1 MALHR
6 RRLHF
11 IIVAAYVLIASAWI
25 IVPDLFIDRWS
36 LSGSPFGGIAWDG
49 VFVFVSSIFAYMLLS
64 GLGEARLAGLLERG
78 RLGRGLLA
86 VSRGGIGRLVLL
98 YALIASAAVTVPE
111 VFGEMLGNA
120 PAVSWLMIGWDAA
133 FILGCATLLKLCLRL
148 LGMDEQLLLPK
159 HGRVMAYLLA
169 VVGSALALAL
179 RFELKFQHHL
189 MLLLVLPIGLSAL
202 LGGLGPGL
210 LSVAVIVSVVAYM
223 SLSAFSGIPADSAS
237 QLLSLSLLVLTG
249 ILFSAM
255 SEVQLRARA
264 KLGVALER
272 REAALEDLRLSDERF
287 RALFV
292 DSPVAMAISRLSDS
306 VLVEVNHAFL
316 SLLQLQEEQT
326 LGRTTAEL
334 GIWRDTADREWLMQA
349 LWKSGE
355 ERGVPMTLFRQDR
368 VAVKVLLSF
377 RLISIDGQLHL
388 YGAALDVT
396 AQHQAQQA
404 LIDSEARLAG
414 MVRLAMDG
422 IVMLDAGLRIS
433 MFNAAAEQM
442 FGRSAQD
449 MLGQPLD
456 ALLPTALRAEHGRLV
471 RRFGDG
477 GSSPRRM
484 GQLGKV
490 QGVRADGTWFEL
502 EASIASQEI
511 DGQRSYM
518 AILRD
523 ISDRERAQAEILRHV
538 QQLEAL
544 NDLNRAILENADV
557 GQIAQIGLRNLR
569 QLVPFWGAT
578 AMLIDWEA
586 ECARVLALERETGS
600 LYDPGLQLSLASYGM
615 DDLLCMKRGE
625 ICLEKDLGALSWRAP
640 TPERLFRQGMRSY
653 ARVPLIAEGQL
664 LGMLNLGSDMTGAFD
679 DAQLAMA
686 QAYARHMAV
695 CLQQSLLRERVARL
709 ARVHEVQSRVNAL
722 VVRCHQKEELF
733 DGICRITVEIG
744 AYRIAWV
751 GVIDPKTL
759 NGTVAA
765 FRGEDSNYFRQIRLS
780 AKEDSPH
787 RDRPACRAARLKEA
801 VVCNDV
807 QNDPSLTELS
817 PHLIGTGVRAVAS
830 LPIMAER
837 YVVAVL
843 TLFSAEVGAFDTQE
857 LGLLTELASDVGYAL
872 DHIQKEERLDYLA
885 YYDSLTGL
893 ANRSLLVERLAQRIA
908 DAAREERRFPVVVVD
923 IENFKSINDVFGRG
937 EGDQLLKLLAKRLSR
952 HLPDASLLARIG
964 ADQFSLALPQA
975 AGEDEA
981 VRCMEQLRRD
991 CLDPPI
997 HLNGRDLCLSAKFG
1011 IAMHPE
1017 DGATAAMLLER
1028 AESALK
1034 RAKAGNEKFLFYRE
1048 EMTARAAAVLELGN
1062 RLRQA
1067 LELGQFEL
1075 YYQPKCAVRGHAV
1088 VGVEAL
1094 LRWHCPGQ
1102 GMVPPAQFVPMLEE
1116 LGLIAEVGDWVLR
1129 QAARDYQRWRS
1140 AGLPAPRIAVNVS
1153 PLQLQRPDFV
1163 QSLVEALA
1171 MNPQDAGIDIEIVE
1185 SRLMRDI
1192 DSGVV
1197 TLREVRALGIG
1208 IALDDFGTGYS
1219 SLAYLAQLPVQ
1230 TLKIDQSFVSRM
1242 LDEKEAMTLVEMIIS
1257 LAHSMGL
1264 ETVAEGV
1271 ETEQQAQILEELGCD
1286 ALQGYWL
1293 SRPMPADALAARLAG
1308 GTALAGLSAGQ

>member
-1 MALHR
+1 MHW
-6 RRLHF
+6 
-11 IIVAAYVLIASAWI
+11 IIVTAYALIASVWI
-25 IVPDLFIDRWS
+25 IVPDLLMGQWGS
-36 LSGSPFGGIAWDG
+36 SGNPIGGMGWDG
-49 VFVFVSSIFAYMLLS
+49 LFAFVSSAFLYLLLS
-64 GLGEARLAGLLERG
+64 GMGVERLAGLHKFG

-86 VSRGGIGRLVLL
+86 LARRDMGWLVLL
-98 YALIASAAVTVPE
+98 YLLAVMAAMAVPDVSLIHLANPRTYA
-111 VFGEMLGNA
+111 
-120 PAVSWLMIGWDAA
+120 WLVAGWDAA
-133 FILGCATLLKLCLRL
+133 FILACAVLLKLCLDQLNDDCVL
-148 LGMDEQLLLPK
+148 LQPRYGQLL
-159 HGRVMAYLLA
+159 AYLFA
-169 VVGSALALAL
+169 VGGSLLVLDL
-179 RFELKFQHHL
+179 RFQLKFQHHL
-189 MLLLVLPIGLSAL
+189 MLLFLIPIGLSAL

-210 LSVAVIVSVVAYM
+210 LSIVLISSIVAAL
-223 SLSAFSGIPADSAS
+223 SLSSFSGVPADPAS
-237 QLLSLSLLVLTG
+237 QLLSLSLLVLIG
-249 ILFSAM
+249 VLFSVM

-264 KLGVALER
+264 RLAMALER
-272 REAALEDLRLSDERF
+272 RQAALEALRHSDERF
-287 RALFV
+287 RVLFA
-292 DSPVAMAISRLSDS
+292 DSPVAMAISRLADG
-306 VLVEVNHAFL
+306 VLEEVNQAFL
-316 SLLQLQEEQT
+316 DLLQLEQERA
-326 LGRTTAEL
+326 LGRTTLDL
-334 GIWRDTADREWLMQA
+334 GIWKDDGNRRELIEV
-349 LWKSGE
+349 LRSEGE
-355 ERGVPMTLFRQDR
+355 VRGVP
-368 VAVKVLLSF
+368 VALLRSDGTVAQVLLSF
-377 RLISIDGQLHL
+377 RLIHFDGEAHVH
-388 YGAALDVT
+388 GVALDVT
-396 AQHQAQQA
+396 ERHRAQAA
-404 LIDSEARLAG
+404 LKESEARLAG
-414 MVRLAMDG
+414 MVRSAMDG

-456 ALLPTALRAEHGRLV
+456 ALLPTAVRAEHGRMV
-471 RRFGDG
+471 RRFGDSG
-477 GSSPRRM
+477 ASPRRM

-490 QGVRADGTWFEL
+490 QGARADGTLFEL
-502 EASIASQEI
+502 EASISSQDI
-511 DGQRSYM
+511 DGQRGYT

-523 ISDRERAQAEILRHV
+523 ISERERGQAEILRHMR
-538 QQLEAL
+538 QLEAL
-544 NDLNRAILENADV
+544 NDLNRAILENA
-557 GQIAQIGLRNLR
+557 GAEQIAQIGLRNLR

-787 RDRPACRAARLKEA
+787 RDRPACLAARLKEA

-837 YVVAVL
+837 DVVAVL

-964 ADQFSLALPQA
+964 AANF
-975 AGEDEA
+975 
-981 VRCMEQLRRD
+981 
-991 CLDPPI
+991 
-997 HLNGRDLCLSAKFG
+997 
-1011 IAMHPE
+1011 
-1017 DGATAAMLLER
+1017 
-1028 AESALK
+1028 
-1034 RAKAGNEKFLFYRE
+1034 
-1048 EMTARAAAVLELGN
+1048 
-1062 RLRQA
+1062 
-1067 LELGQFEL
+1067 
-1075 YYQPKCAVRGHAV
+1075 
-1088 VGVEAL
+1088 
-1094 LRWHCPGQ
+1094 
-1102 GMVPPAQFVPMLEE
+1102 
-1116 LGLIAEVGDWVLR
+1116 
-1129 QAARDYQRWRS
+1129 RWRCRR
-1140 AGLPAPRIAVNVS
+1140 LPGR
-1153 PLQLQRPDFV
+1153 
-1163 QSLVEALA
+1163 
-1171 MNPQDAGIDIEIVE
+1171 
-1185 SRLMRDI
+1185 MR
-1192 DSGVV
+1192 
-1197 TLREVRALGIG
+1197 R
-1208 IALDDFGTGYS
+1208 
-1219 SLAYLAQLPVQ
+1219 
-1230 TLKIDQSFVSRM
+1230 
-1242 LDEKEAMTLVEMIIS
+1242 
-1257 LAHSMGL
+1257 
-1264 ETVAEGV
+1264 
-1271 ETEQQAQILEELGCD
+1271 C
-1286 ALQGYWL
+1286 
-1293 SRPMPADALAARLAG
+1293 AAW
-1308 GTALAGLSAGQ
+1308 SN

>member
-25 IVPDLFIDRWS
+25 IVPDLFIDRWGV
-36 LSGSPFGGIAWDG
+36 SGSPFGGIAWDG

-111 VFGEMLGNA
+111 VFGEVLGNA

-133 FILGCATLLKLCLRL
+133 FILGCAALLKLCLRL
-148 LGMDEQLLLPK
+148 LGVDDQLLLPK
-159 HGRVMAYLLA
+159 HGRAMAYLLA

-179 RFELKFQHHL
+179 RFELKFEHHL
-189 MLLLVLPIGLSAL
+189 MLLLVLPIGMSAL

-210 LSVAVIVSVVAYM
+210 LSVAVIVSVVASM

-249 ILFSAM
+249 VLFSAM

-264 KLGVALER
+264 KLGVALGR

-316 SLLQLQEEQT
+316 ALLQLEEEQT

-334 GIWRDTADREWLMQA
+334 GIWRDAADREWLMEA

-355 ERGVPMTLFRQDR
+355 ERGVPITLFRRDGAGVR
-368 VAVKVLLSF
+368 VLLSF
-377 RLISIDGQLHL
+377 RLITIDGQLHL

-414 MVRLAMDG
+414 MVRSAMDG
-422 IVMLDAGLRIS
+422 IVMLDGSLRVS

-449 MLGQPLD
+449 MQGQPLD
-456 ALLPTALRAEHGRLV
+456 ALLPTALRVEHGRLV
-471 RRFGDG
+471 QRFGDG
-477 GSSPRRM
+477 SASPRRM

-490 QGVRADGTWFEL
+490 QAMRADGTLFEL
-502 EASIASQEI
+502 EASISAQSI
-511 DGQRSYM
+511 DGQRSYT

-523 ISDRERAQAEILRHV
+523 ISERERAQAEILRHV

-557 GQIAQIGLRNLR
+557 EQIAQIGLRNLR

-586 ECARVLALERETGS
+586 KCARVLALEREAGS
-600 LYDPGLQLSLASYGM
+600 LYDPGQQLSLASYGM
-615 DDLLCMKRGE
+615 DDVLCMKRGE
-625 ICLEKDLGALSWRAP
+625 ICREKDLGALPWRAP
-640 TPERLFRQGMRSY
+640 TPERLYRQGMRSY
-653 ARVPLIAEGQL
+653 VRVPLIAEGQL

-679 DAQLAMA
+679 DVQLAMA
-686 QAYARHMAV
+686 QVYARHMAV
-695 CLQQSLLRERVARL
+695 CLQQSLLRQRVARL

-751 GVIDPKTL
+751 GVIDPKTQ

-817 PHLIGTGVRAVAS
+817 PHLVGTGVRAVAS
-830 LPIMAER
+830 LPIMAECD
-837 YVVAVL
+837 VVAVL
-843 TLFSAEVGAFDTQE
+843 TLFSADVGAFDVQE
-857 LGLLTELASDVGYAL
+857 LGLLTELASDIGYAL
-872 DHIQKEERLDYLA
+872 DHIRQEQRLDYLA

-893 ANRSLLVERLAQRIA
+893 ANRSLLIERLAQRIV

-937 EGDQLLKLLAKRLSR
+937 EGDQLLKLLAARLSR
-952 HLPDASLLARIG
+952 HIPDASLLARIG

-981 VRCMEQLRRD
+981 VRGMEQLRRD

-1017 DGATAAMLLER
+1017 DGATAARLLER

-1048 EMTARAAAVLELGN
+1048 EMTARAAAALELGN
-1062 RLRQA
+1062 LLRQA

-1075 YYQPKCAVRGHAV
+1075 YYQAKCSAHGHAI

-1094 LRWHCPGQ
+1094 LRWNCPGQ

-1116 LGLIAEVGDWVLR
+1116 LGLISEAGDWVLR

-1163 QSLVEALA
+1163 PSLIAALA

-1192 DSGVV
+1192 DRSVA
-1197 TLREVRALGIG
+1197 TLREVRELGIG
-1208 IALDDFGTGYS
+1208 ISLDDFGTGYS

-1230 TLKIDQSFVSRM
+1230 TLKIDQSFVGRM
-1242 LDEKEAMTLVEMIIS
+1242 LEEKDAMTLVEMIVS

-1271 ETEQQAQILEELGCD
+1271 ETEPQAQMLADLGCD

-1308 GTALAGLSAGQ
+1308 GMALAGLNAGQ

>member
-1 MALHR
+1 MTLHR
-6 RRLHF
+6 RGFHF

-25 IVPDLFIDRWS
+25 IVPDLFIDRWGV
-36 LSGSPFGGIAWDG
+36 SGSPFGGIAWDG

-64 GLGEARLAGLLERG
+64 GLGETRLAGLLERG
-78 RLGRGLLA
+78 WLGRGLLA

-111 VFGEMLGNA
+111 VFGEVLGNA

-133 FILGCATLLKLCLRL
+133 FILGCAALLKLCLRL
-148 LGMDEQLLLPK
+148 LGVDDQLLLPK
-159 HGRVMAYLLA
+159 HGRAMAYLLA

-189 MLLLVLPIGLSAL
+189 MLLLMLPIGMSAL

-210 LSVAVIVSVVAYM
+210 LSVAVIVSVVASM
-223 SLSAFSGIPADSAS
+223 SLSAFSGIPVDSAS

-249 ILFSAM
+249 VLFSAM

-316 SLLQLQEEQT
+316 ALLQLQEEQT

-334 GIWRDTADREWLMQA
+334 GIWRDTENREWLMEA

-355 ERGVPMTLFRQDR
+355 EGGVPMTLFRQDR

-377 RLISIDGQLHL
+377 RLITIDGQLHL

-414 MVRLAMDG
+414 MVRSAMDG
-422 IVMLDAGLRIS
+422 IVMLDGSLRVS

-442 FGRSAQD
+442 FGRSAQA

-456 ALLPTALRAEHGRLV
+456 MLLPTALRAEHGRLV
-471 RRFGDG
+471 QRFGDVG
-477 GSSPRRM
+477 ASPRRM

-490 QGVRADGTWFEL
+490 QAMRADGTLFEL
-502 EASIASQEI
+502 EASISAQNI
-511 DGQRSYM
+511 DGQRSYT

-523 ISDRERAQAEILRHV
+523 ISERERAQAEILRHV
-538 QQLEAL
+538 RQLEAL
-544 NDLNRAILENADV
+544 NDLNCAILENAGV
-557 GQIAQIGLRNLR
+557 EQIAQIGLRNLR

-586 ECARVLALERETGS
+586 ECARVLALEREAGS

-615 DDLLCMKRGE
+615 DDVLCMKRGE

-640 TPERLFRQGMRSY
+640 TPERLYRQGVRSY
-653 ARVPLIAEGQL
+653 VRVPLIEEGQL
-664 LGMLNLGSDMTGAFD
+664 LGMLNLVSDMTGAFD
-679 DAQLAMA
+679 EVQLDMA
-686 QAYARHMAV
+686 QAYARHLAV

-744 AYRIAWV
+744 TYKMAWA
-751 GVIDPKTL
+751 GVIDPKTQ

-787 RDRPACRAARLKEA
+787 RDRPACRAVRLKEA

-817 PHLIGTGVRAVAS
+817 PHLVGTGVRALAS
-830 LPIMAER
+830 LPIMAECD
-837 YVVAVL
+837 VVAVL
-843 TLFSAEVGAFDTQE
+843 TLFSADVGAFDAQE
-857 LGLLTELASDVGYAL
+857 LGLLTELASDIGYAL
-872 DHIQKEERLDYLA
+872 DHIQKGERLDYLA

-893 ANRSLLVERLAQRIA
+893 ANRSLLIERLAQRIA
-908 DAAREERRFPVVVVD
+908 DAAREERCFPVVVVD

-937 EGDQLLKLLAKRLSR
+937 EGDQLLKLLAARLSR
-952 HLPDASLLARIG
+952 HIPDASLLARIG
-964 ADQFSLALPQA
+964 ADQFSLALPA

-981 VRCMEQLRRD
+981 VRAMEQLRRD
-991 CLDPPI
+991 CLDPTI

-1017 DGATAAMLLER
+1017 DGTTAARLLER

-1048 EMTARAAAVLELGN
+1048 EMTARAAAALELRN
-1062 RLRQA
+1062 SLRQA

-1075 YYQPKCAVRGHAV
+1075 YYQAKCSAHGHAI

-1094 LRWHCPGQ
+1094 LRWNCPGQ
-1102 GMVPPAQFVPMLEE
+1102 GIVPPAQFVPMLEE
-1116 LGLIAEVGDWVLR
+1116 LGLISKAGDWVLR

-1163 QSLVEALA
+1163 PSLIAALA

-1192 DSGVV
+1192 DRSVA
-1197 TLREVRALGIG
+1197 TLREVRELGIG
-1208 IALDDFGTGYS
+1208 ISLDDFGTGYS

-1230 TLKIDQSFVSRM
+1230 TLKIDQSFVCRM
-1242 LDEKEAMTLVEMIIS
+1242 LEEKDAMTLVEMIIS

-1264 ETVAEGV
+1264 DVVAEGV
-1271 ETEQQAQILEELGCD
+1271 ETEAQAAVLAELGCD

-1308 GTALAGLSAGQ
+1308 GTALAGLNAGQ